1 MDDNRNVVKTDYI
14 RFRCEADV
22 KKELI
27 RILRENGDTMS
38 GFFYR
43 FIIKFI
49 RDSKKEEEK

>member
-1 MDDNRNVVKTDYI
+1 MEDNRKADYI
-14 RFRCEADV
+14 RFRCETEV

-38 GFFYR
+38 GFLNRY
-43 FIIKFI
+43 IIKFI